1 MKWYTIFMSN
11 TKKII
16 GVVVIA
22 IVIIAVIAVA
32 WYQYAQ
38 RSVSNGGAGSAAVGS
53 GAATVGALTATS
65 STRTAVPAD
74 ATVPDKGASSTPAN
88 VAVPVVQGVGD
99 PAGNVEYRSFNITI
113 QGGAYSPD
121 TVIVNQGD
129 TVNLD
134 LTAVDATYGFDQP
147 DYGFNTAIPKGKTQ
161 TIQFQALQSG
171 NFIFYCASCGGPSK
185 GPVGHIIVVAK

>member
-1 MKWYTIFMSN
+1 MSN

-22 IVIIAVIAVA
+22 LVIIAVIAVV
-32 WYQYAQ
+32 WHQYAQ
-38 RSVSNGGAGSAAVGS
+38 RSVSNGGAGSAAVGL
-53 GAATVGALTATS
+53 GASATTTAPS
-65 STRTAVPAD
+65 STRTVVPAD
-74 ATVPDKGASSTPAN
+74 VIVPNKGASSTLAN
-88 VAVPVVQGVGD
+88 IAVPVVQGAGD
-99 PAGNVEYRSFNITI
+99 PSGNVDYRSFNITI

-121 TVIVNQGD
+121 TVIINQGD
-129 TVNLD
+129 TVNLE
-134 LTAVDATYGFDQP
+134 LTAADAAYGFDQP
-147 DYGFNTAIPKGKTQ
+147 DYGFNAAIPEGKTQ